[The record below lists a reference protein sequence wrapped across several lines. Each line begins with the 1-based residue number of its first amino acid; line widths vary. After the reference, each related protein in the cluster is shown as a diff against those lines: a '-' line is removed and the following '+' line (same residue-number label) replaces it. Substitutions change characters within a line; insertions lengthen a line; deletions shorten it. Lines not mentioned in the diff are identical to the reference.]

1 MENWKPIGW
10 GKAPASVRAFLV
22 ALAVLMAIA
31 ARVMLD
37 VSPEAAFETRHV
49 DKIGASAFL
58 TCSGLLVGLA

>member
-1 MENWKPIGW
+1 M
-10 GKAPASVRAFLV
+10 